1 MSRPTRQDLVWA
13 DLRRRPDDRRPP
25 AAVLVG
31 AMMALQL
38 LWVGV
43 GHTVLPAAWLTGVV
57 LVSSGLASLWLT
69 LPAALGQAVFS
80 FLVVDGFVEGSYGT
94 LGWNGAGD
102 LALLTAFVLLCILA
116 AEAAYDLLWSKPRH
130 GRPTTGRD
138 LPWWHDDDLVELS
151 LTLPDVPDE
160 LDAGD
165 PPLTH
170 EVPDARPDAPALHDE
185 PDLRAATTRNPTVN
199 DMRTDAR

>member
-69 LPAALGQAVFS
+69 LPAALGQAVLS
-80 FLVVDGFVEGSYGT
+80 FLIVDGFVEGSYGT
-94 LGWNGAGD
+94 LGWNGASD

-130 GRPTTGRD
+130 GRPTAGRD

-151 LTLPDVPDE
+151 LTLPDVPHE
-160 LDAGD
+160 ALG
-165 PPLTH
+165 TH
-170 EVPDARPDAPALHDE
+170 AYCSRRIPNAASSRYSRPTAA
-185 PDLRAATTRNPTVN
+185 PDLE
-199 DMRTDAR
+199 ARSQTPPSP